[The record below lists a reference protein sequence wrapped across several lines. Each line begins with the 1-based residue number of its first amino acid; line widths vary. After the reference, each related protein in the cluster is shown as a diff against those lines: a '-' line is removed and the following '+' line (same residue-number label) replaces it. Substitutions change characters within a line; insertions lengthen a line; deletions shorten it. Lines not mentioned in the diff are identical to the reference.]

1 MKRAVQA
8 GRSLAFQ
15 AFRDKQA
22 RPQHTAGHESNISTS
37 TGRMTNQRFVLKS
50 KMMIRNFATTHQLTL
65 EVDTKVLG
73 RSGSRI
79 GGRSGY
85 VFELTEEP
93 GTLYA
98 VLKTTSSAEK
108 WRTRIRLHLS
118 GCKVKNFPKWA
129 MLDKYDA
136 FSLLVG
142 FDPDSAAQTRIVMA
156 AAKLGRWDEYAA

>member
-1 MKRAVQA
+1 
-8 GRSLAFQ
+8 
-15 AFRDKQA
+15 
-22 RPQHTAGHESNISTS
+22 
-37 TGRMTNQRFVLKS
+37 
-50 KMMIRNFATTHQLTL
+50 MMIRNFATTHQLTL

-73 RSGSRI
+73 KGGSRI
-79 GGRSGY
+79 RGRSGY

-98 VLKTTSSAEK
+98 VLKTISSAEK

-129 MLDKYDA
+129 ILDKYDA

-142 FDPDSAAQTRIVMA
+142 FDPDNETQTRIVMV
-156 AAKLGRWDEYAA
+156 AAKLERWNEYAA